1 MAHELSDRT
10 LTSVPWRIMP
20 AVYTC
25 VLPKHPQLQQH
36 VPVRHHVGLLMHSLL
51 HVLTGL
57 VHTSQPLSALGCCA
71 FPSIMSPPDSPHP
84 LLSLLCC
91 VHPLCH
97 PFLAGYSPRE
107 CPSGKGL
114 SSKGRC
120 VPIRDPTIESVEAKV
135 YQATFT
141 DDSCDESEED
151 LIPIVGT
158 GPAARKASASKA
170 AAAAAKTA
178 GAKYSRKTYAPA
190 TLPDGAVVA
199 KVVFKVD
206 TSSAPKGATGVR
218 CVVTSD
224 DDVKNKLADLPDG
237 EWLHGQPCMFCCLY
251 ISESQ
256 PGNKGAIHTCMHQPG
271 RVSLAAPWEGWPMQ
285 SVLP

>member
-1 MAHELSDRT
+1 
-10 LTSVPWRIMP
+10 
-20 AVYTC
+20 
-25 VLPKHPQLQQH
+25 
-36 VPVRHHVGLLMHSLL
+36 
-51 HVLTGL
+51 
-57 VHTSQPLSALGCCA
+57 
-71 FPSIMSPPDSPHP
+71 
-84 LLSLLCC
+84 
-91 VHPLCH
+91 
-97 PFLAGYSPRE
+97 
-107 CPSGKGL
+107 
-114 SSKGRC
+114 
-120 VPIRDPTIESVEAKV
+120 VEAKV

-251 ISESQ
+251 IREPARQQGSHTYMHASTRESV
-256 PGNKGAIHTCMHQPG
+256 PGCAVGGVAHAECTAI
-271 RVSLAAPWEGWPMQ
+271 AAKAPHIT
-285 SVLP
+285 